1 MNPNKDVSTYKAQ
14 SKVSF
19 LGFLSELPN
28 FVAVI
33 ITAILTKS
41 LIMWIDLVCSF
52 CNILR
57 TGFATL
63 ITRKM
68 DKDVKIMDPFK
79 FKRKELRIGFIIDFL
94 VLLGLG
100 MLLYVSINDIMN
112 PKEVSE
118 LLVWAISLKVVNVSV
133 DTFIL
138 IRQIKVTKKE
148 KTPVIRSEFNA
159 YLMALLFDAAVLV
172 SVVVCFILK
181 NNSVSGYLQPTL
193 CIAIGIF
200 VLVQTIIEFVRKVK
214 ECKILKQEHHS

>member
-1 MNPNKDVSTYKAQ
+1 MKKNKEISTYKAQ

-33 ITAILTKS
+33 VTAILTKS

-68 DKDVKIMDPFK
+68 DKDVKIMDPIK
-79 FKRKELRIGFIIDFL
+79 FKKKELKIGFSIDFL

-112 PKEVSE
+112 PKEVSD
-118 LLVWAISLKVVNVSV
+118 LLVWAISLKVINVAV

-148 KTPVIRSEFNA
+148 KTPVVRSEFNA

-172 SVVVCFILK
+172 SVLICFILK
-181 NNSVSGYLQPTL
+181 NNTVSEYLQPSL
-193 CIAIGIF
+193 CIAIGVF
-200 VLVQTIIEFVRKVK
+200 VLVQTIVEFFKKVK
-214 ECKILKQEHHS
+214 EWKSLK